1 MVAPH
6 TIFCSNAG
14 CKFVRPASQQPRP
27 TAHSNA
33 HFCSPPSTSASD
45 SMGRRPSSTSALDS
59 MGRDLCELRVG
70 PVTAEIDHANGEVEN
85 APASGSFS
93 PVQPADHT
101 MSRSGGLRRTI
112 SGWRA
117 GKRALGGGRLV
128 WRLGLALG

>member
-1 MVAPH
+1 
-6 TIFCSNAG
+6 
-14 CKFVRPASQQPRP
+14 
-27 TAHSNA
+27 
-33 HFCSPPSTSASD
+33 
-45 SMGRRPSSTSALDS
+45 
-59 MGRDLCELRVG
+59 VG

-117 GKRALGGGRLV
+117 GKRALGEGEVGV
-128 WRLGLALG
+128 ALGVSLGVRLCGRATRVQW